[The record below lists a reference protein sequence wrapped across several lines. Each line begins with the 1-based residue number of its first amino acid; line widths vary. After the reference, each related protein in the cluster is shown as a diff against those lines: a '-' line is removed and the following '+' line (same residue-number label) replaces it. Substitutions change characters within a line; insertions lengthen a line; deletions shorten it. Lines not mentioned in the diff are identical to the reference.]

1 MKTSKNIQIIA
12 LLAGLF
18 FLHGCGERLQ
28 PIEIGEKGYGKTT
41 LANGITVL
49 VNHDAST
56 ALTGARILI
65 GGGVL
70 TETAENNGITNI
82 MTKMLLKGNDVMT
95 ASEITERLDF
105 LGASVS
111 VTCYRDYSVITFA
124 SLTENFDEVMDIIS
138 RSVAAPTFPEEELA
152 KLKQEIEGNIRAS
165 DDSQSQASN
174 KLFWKTAY
182 GNQGYGLPTL
192 GTAESISSIT
202 AEQIQKHYDEYVGGA
217 NIIFSVAT
225 DLPAD
230 RVLTLAHSKLG
241 TIKAD
246 ARQVA
251 APPPNLQPEKT
262 GFISFE
268 RNQSFVFMGVALDR
282 LEATDVAYVAL
293 LNEIMG
299 NNVGA
304 RLWYLRQKEKLAYAI
319 YTTYD
324 ISRYCAAFRAAIGT
338 DTAKVQ
344 TALAALDREWKRLV
358 DDGITAD
365 ELADAK
371 INLKNNI
378 IPQIESKSS
387 RASYMAYYE
396 YLGLGHR
403 FVLDLFATVDDIS
416 VEQVNRFVGERFT
429 EDRRFTSIVGKR

>member
-1 MKTSKNIQIIA
+1 MKILKSIQAIA
-12 LLAGLF
+12 LLTGLS
-18 FLHGCGERLQ
+18 FLYGCGDRLQ

-49 VNHDAST
+49 VNHDEST
-56 ALTGARILI
+56 SLTGARILI

-70 TETAENNGITNI
+70 TETAENNGITNL

-111 VTCYRDYSVITFA
+111 VYCYRDYSTISFA
-124 SLTENFDEVMDIIS
+124 ALSENFDEVLEIIS
-138 RSVAAPTFPEEELA
+138 RSLTAPTFPEDELS
-152 KLKQEIEGNIRAS
+152 KLKQEVEGNIKAS
-165 DDSQSQASN
+165 DDSQGQASS

-192 GTAESISSIT
+192 GTVEAISNIT
-202 AEQIQKHYDEYVGGA
+202 TEQISKHYDEYVGGK
-217 NIIFSVAT
+217 NIIFSIAT
-225 DLPAD
+225 DQPAD
-230 RVLTLAHSKLG
+230 RIVALVNSKLG
-241 TIKAD
+241 VIKAD
-246 ARQVA
+246 ARQIA
-251 APPPNLQPEKT
+251 APPPTLQPEKT
-262 GFISFE
+262 GFIPFE

-282 LEATDVAYVAL
+282 LKAAEVAYVAL

-324 ISRYCAAFRAAIGT
+324 ISKHCAAFRAAIGT
-338 DTAKVQ
+338 DTTKVR
-344 TALAALDREWKRLV
+344 TALASLDREWQLLV
-358 DDGITAD
+358 ADGITAD

-371 INLKNNI
+371 SNLKNNL
-378 IPQIESKSS
+378 IPQVESKSS
-387 RASYMAYYE
+387 RANYMAYYE
-396 YLGLGHR
+396 YLGFGHR
-403 FVLDLFATVDDIS
+403 FVLDLIATVDDIS
-416 VEQVNRFVGERFT
+416 VEQVNRFVSERFT
-429 EDRRFTSIVGKR
+429 KDRRYISIVGKK